1 MKHFI
6 YRTTPGMFAL
16 AAVLF
21 GAAVAVACPFCN
33 VESRTLT
40 EEITGSEAVV
50 LAKLV
55 AEAPPVT
62 EADADDPDAGKATFE
77 VVEVLGGDRARP
89 GDKIRV
95 VYFGEDE
102 RDKTFMVSGFVVEND
117 AIEWTTPLPLSETA
131 LQYVRQL
138 PGLPTSGGER
148 LQFFQKYLENS
159 DPLLAQDAYDEFARA
174 PYSDLHDLKPHMLRE
189 QLVEWIQSPDVNPS
203 RRRLYLTMLGV
214 SGDERDLPLLESM
227 IKSDYSKKKPIL
239 EQMVALG
246 TALGGP
252 FALDMWT
259 EMVDLEERQKKLG
272 LDAAIGCY
280 LVLRGPE
287 GLDLI
292 DERFLKN
299 PKVEYTHAYM
309 TIMALRIIGE
319 ETHAVPKDRLLASMR
334 LLLDNPEFAEQVIP
348 DLARWEDWSVM
359 DKLVDMYKQ
368 GDEKSYVR
376 PPVVTYLT
384 VASEQPGEVG
394 DRAKAALAELET
406 LDPEGVKKARS
417 LMAFGFLARARSAQ
431 PTLSGAQRPADKSG
445 KDPSDDSNQSAASEA
460 FLASAADRAAE
471 GDDASGIP
479 APPGYVEVPP
489 TDDDEI
495 EVEDS
500 ETEQPIDEVAD
511 GSVTAEPEPATY
523 SRSLVIAVPLVA
535 AFCLM
540 AIYWLILRWGAM

>member
-1 MKHFI
+1 MLRLQFI
-6 YRTTPGMFAL
+6 RRSKGLLAVAAVALMAAL
-16 AAVLF
+16 AA
-21 GAAVAVACPFCN
+21 ACPFCN

-40 EEITGSEAVV
+40 EEITEANAVV
-50 LAKLV
+50 LAKLI

-77 VVEVLGGDRARP
+77 VVSVLGGDRAKP
-89 GDKIRV
+89 GEQIRV
-95 VYFGEDE
+95 VYFGENE
-102 RDKTFMVSGFVVEND
+102 RERTFMISGIAVEND
-117 AIEWTTPLPLSETA
+117 AIEWTTPLPLSATA
-131 LQYVRQL
+131 LEYVQQL
-138 PGLPTSGGER
+138 PSVPTSGGER
-148 LQFFQKYLENS
+148 LEFFQKYLENA

-174 PYSDLHDLKPHMLRE
+174 PYTALHDLKPHMHRE

-214 SGDERDLPLLESM
+214 SGDERDLPMLESM
-227 IKSDYSKKKPIL
+227 IKSDYSKKKPVL

-246 TALGGP
+246 NSLGGP

-280 LVLRGPE
+280 LVLRGPD

-319 ETHAVPKDRLLASMR
+319 ETHAVPKERLLESMR

-359 DKLVDMYKQ
+359 DKLVDMYKK

-384 VASEQPGEVG
+384 VASEQPGDVG
-394 DRAKAALAELET
+394 TRAKAALEELER

-417 LMAFGFLARARSAQ
+417 LMAFGFLARARSTQ
-431 PTLSGAQRPADKSG
+431 PTLTGAQRPDA
-445 KDPSDDSNQSAASEA
+445 KDPTDDSNESTAAAEG
-460 FLASAADRAAE
+460 FLASAADRATE
-471 GDDASGIP
+471 NEDASGIP
-479 APPGYVEVPP
+479 TPPGYVEVPP
-489 TDDDEI
+489 ADDDEI
-495 EVEDS
+495 DATESDTE
-500 ETEQPIDEVAD
+500 ETIA
-511 GSVTAEPEPATY
+511 AEPIEQIADAPQPATF
-523 SRSLVIAVPLVA
+523 SRPLVIAVPLA
-535 AFCLM
+535 AACGLM